1 MKKVIIIN
9 GVGTSG
15 KDTLIE
21 NIVSAFK
28 IKNISSI
35 DPIKQMA
42 LQYGW
47 DGNKD
52 QRGRF
57 LLQELKRI
65 WTNYNDLSGE
75 YIQKESLN
83 FQNDDNEILFVHIRE
98 IENIREFRSFIK
110 SISLQVYTLL
120 VIRQDSNTW
129 ENSSDRDIYNYNYD
143 FIFNND
149 KPLKESIIDFN
160 NFLTNLI

>member
-1 MKKVIIIN
+1 LKKVIIIN